1 MDIKVR
7 MAKKDDAF
15 ELSELFVEFVGTGS
29 NIEKIQNQLDLLH
42 NQPNY
47 YVAVACFEE
56 KVVGTA
62 MGIVCPDIVG
72 ECQPYLLVENVVVS
86 SVYQGSGI
94 GKKLMNALEDFA
106 MKNLCSYIIL
116 ASSKNREQAH
126 KCYES
131 IGYEAPSVD
140 LLNES
145 FVKY

>member
-7 MAKKDDAF
+7 VAKKDDAF
-15 ELSELFVEFVGTGS
+15 ELSELFVEFIGTRS
-29 NIEKIQNQLDLLH
+29 NIEKIQYQLDLLH
-42 NQPNY
+42 KQPNY
-47 YVAVACFEE
+47 YVAVACLEE

-106 MKNLCSYIIL
+106 MENLCSYIIL

-126 KCYES
+126 RFYES
-131 IGYEAPSVD
+131 IGYEGTKRG
-140 LLNES
+140 
-145 FVKY
+145 FIKRI